1 MKEQTEERVQRVLTV
16 DQFHSGSS
24 AFIDRP
30 TEEINW
36 IGHVIGIA
44 AYSSDRVDKSKI
56 AVKKSSMENKKT
68 RASTNPVIY
77 NFKKKQ
83 VSAIG

>member
-1 MKEQTEERVQRVLTV
+1 MKVQAEERVQSVLTV
-16 DQFHSGSS
+16 NRFHSGSS

-30 TEEINW
+30 TEEINS
-36 IGHVIGIA
+36 IGHVIGVA

-56 AVKKSSMENKKT
+56 AVKKFSMENKET

-77 NFKKKQ
+77 SFKKKQ
-83 VSAIG
+83 ASAIG

>member
-36 IGHVIGIA
+36 IGHVIDIA